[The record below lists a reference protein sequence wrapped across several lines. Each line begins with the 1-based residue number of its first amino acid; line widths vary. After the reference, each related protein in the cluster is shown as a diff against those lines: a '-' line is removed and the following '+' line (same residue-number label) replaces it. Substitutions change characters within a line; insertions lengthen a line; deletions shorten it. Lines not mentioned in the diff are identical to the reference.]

1 MVIFMR
7 RAIKNESKFI
17 KAYELGKEYAEIQRL
32 INEGKIKKI
41 SEEVYEIFSQEAVN
55 GKGQIAHKG
64 DFIKIDT
71 TDLPYPNDRT
81 FFLAN
86 HKYLQNDEYKQI
98 SHPVYIWQAYEDI
111 CLEVEFLIKNKHLVI
126 DRESNEKYYTVP
138 LWGTVLSAA
147 RDAYLIFYSIKKD
160 SNGSIV
166 DIDFNFIECKE
177 FEKTY
182 TIFDD

>member
-98 SHPVYIWQAYEDI
+98 YKTVICNEANQPDLPILYNVNFGHTSPVSILPYGVMAQIDCSQKKLTVIESPIERD
-111 CLEVEFLIKNKHLVI
+111 LRSRNGEV
-126 DRESNEKYYTVP
+126 
-138 LWGTVLSAA
+138 
-147 RDAYLIFYSIKKD
+147 RD
-160 SNGSIV
+160 
-166 DIDFNFIECKE
+166 ER
-177 FEKTY
+177 
-182 TIFDD
+182 